1 MMTDKEHGEDYELTL
16 FDRIEV
22 IKSVI
27 AENGE
32 ENFYISFSGG
42 KDSMVLHH
50 LIDLALPGNRI
61 PRVYINTGIEYVKM
75 VQFVRELAKRDDR
88 IQIVNSGIAIKKML
102 EDKGYPFKSKE
113 HSQYL
118 SVYQNNKN
126 ILDSKT
132 LKHYL
137 RDSKQKFVCPSKLRY
152 QFTDEFK
159 IKISDKCCGELKKK
173 TFEKWIK
180 ENKRPIAITGMR
192 KQEGGNRSR
201 IKGCVLTDKS
211 GRITKFHP
219 LLVVESEFEEW
230 FLKKYEIK
238 LCDLYY
244 PPFNFK
250 RTGCKG
256 CPLALNLEEELEV
269 MELYLPEERKQCE
282 IIWGPV
288 YEEYRRIGYRL
299 KKNEQMKLF

>member
-1 MMTDKEHGEDYELTL
+1 MNDIIL

-88 IQIVNSGIAIKKML
+88 IQIINSGVNVSKML
-102 EDKGYPFKSKE
+102 KEKGYPFKSKE
-113 HSQYL
+113 HSLRVDQFNRQ
-118 SVYQNNKN
+118 SNANFIAK
-126 ILDSKT
+126 
-132 LKHYL
+132 YL
-137 RDSKQKFVCPSKLRY
+137 RKTEYNGRYICPKKLLY
-152 QFTDEFK
+152 QF
-159 IKISDKCCGELKKK
+159 SDIGKYNYSNKCCFMLKKK
-173 TFEKWIK
+173 PAHFYEK
-180 ENKRPIAITGMR
+180 ESGRTIAIIGMR
-192 KQEGGNRSR
+192 REEGGNRKQ

-211 GRITKFHP
+211 GKITKFHP
-219 LLVVESEFEEW
+219 LLVVDSDFEDW
-230 FLKKYEIK
+230 FLKKCKIK

-244 PPFNFK
+244 PPFNFE
-250 RTGCKG
+250 RTGCRG
-256 CPLALNLEEELEV
+256 CPLALNLEEELEL
-269 MELYLPEERKQCE
+269 MALYLPAERKQCE
-282 IIWGPV
+282 ILWQPV

-299 KKNEQMKLF
+299 KKNEQTRLF